1 MSLKDDLLNALDE
14 GKKAFDSVKSLE
26 DIENLRIKYIGRN
39 GLMRDFMSR
48 LKEVAKDEKAEA
60 GKIANM
66 VKNELSECVD
76 IARKNLGSDKGSTAT
91 AVKPMFDPTLPG
103 KAYERGTRHPL
114 TITKEKII
122 SIFERLGFDIAS
134 GPEIEDDFHNFTAL
148 NIPAHHP
155 ARDDLDTF
163 RIGDEGILRS
173 QTSTVQIHVMQNSTP
188 PLRVIAPGR
197 VYRPDTVDA
206 THFYSFHQIEGLAV
220 DEDIS
225 FADLKGILTLF
236 AKEMFGEK
244 TTTRFRPSFFPFTE
258 PSAEMDVSCI
268 FCGGKGCRICKQAG
282 WIEILGCGM
291 VDPNVFEAVGYDSE
305 KYTGFAFGM
314 GAERIAML
322 SMGINDIRLFYEND
336 LRFLNQ
342 F

>member
-1 MSLKDDLLNALDE
+1 MSLLDDLQNALEE
-14 GKKAFDSVKSLE
+14 GRKAFSDAPSSEELE
-26 DIENLRIKYIGRN
+26 KLRIKYIGRN
-39 GLMRDFMSR
+39 GLMRDYMNR
-48 LKEVAKDEKAEA
+48 LKEVAREEKAEA
-60 GKIANM
+60 GKMANN
-66 VKNELSECVD
+66 VKNELNRYYEKAGEILKS
-76 IARKNLGSDKGSTAT
+76 GSGSSGEI
-91 AVKPMFDPTLPG
+91 KPMVDPTLPG
-103 KAYERGTRHPL
+103 KTQKRGTRHPL
-114 TITKEKII
+114 TQTREKII

-163 RIGDEGILRS
+163 RIGNEGILRS
-173 QTSTVQIHVMQNSTP
+173 QTSTVQIHVMQSTTP
-188 PLRVIAPGR
+188 PVRVIAPGR

-225 FADLKGILTLF
+225 FADLKGILTVF
-236 AKEMFGEK
+236 AKEMFGENTK
-244 TTTRFRPSFFPFTE
+244 TRFRPSFFPFTE

-268 FCGGKGCRICKQAG
+268 FCGAEGCRICKQSG

-291 VDPNVFEAVGYDSE
+291 VDPNVFAAVEYDIE

-314 GAERIAML
+314 GVERIAML

-336 LRFLNQ
+336 LRFLEQ

>member
-1 MSLKDDLLNALDE
+1 MSLLDDMKTALEE
-14 GKKAFDSVKSLE
+14 GAKAFSGAVNPQELE
-26 DIENLRIKYIGRN
+26 ELRIKYLGRN
-39 GLMRDFMSR
+39 GIIRDLMNG
-48 LKEVAKDEKAEA
+48 LKEVAKEEKAEA
-60 GKIANM
+60 GKMANR
-66 VKNELSECVD
+66 VKNELAACLKE
-76 IARKNLGSDKGSTAT
+76 AQGRLKDKAPAGK
-91 AVKPMFDPTLPG
+91 VKPIDDPTLPG
-103 KAYERGTRHPL
+103 RTQKRGTLHPL
-114 TITKEKII
+114 TKTTEKVV
-122 SIFERLGFDIAS
+122 SVFERLGFNIAS

-163 RIGDEGILRS
+163 HINNGGILRS
-173 QTSTVQIHVMQNSTP
+173 QTSTVQIHVMQNTEP
-188 PLRVIAPGR
+188 PVRVIAPGR

-206 THFYSFHQIEGLAV
+206 THFYSFHQLEGLAV

-225 FADLKGILTLF
+225 FADLKGFLTLF
-236 AKEMFGEK
+236 AKEMFGES
-244 TTTRFRPSFFPFTE
+244 TRTRFRPSFFPFTE
-258 PSAEMDVSCI
+258 PSAEMDLSCI
-268 FCGGKGCRICKQAG
+268 FCSGKGCRVCKQSG

-291 VDPNVFEAVGYDSE
+291 VDPNVFKAVGYDTE

-314 GAERIAML
+314 GIERIAML